1 MSKFEITSNV
11 DTYEKSKT
19 LKITLPIL
27 TKYEKARIIGVRMQ
41 QISDGA
47 VPMIDTTGM
56 SDIKEIVEM
65 ELEQRMTPLMVRRY
79 LFSNV
84 YEDWKIEDF
93 LKT

>member
-93 LKT
+93 LKI

>member
-47 VPMIDTTGM
+47 VSMIDTTGM

-93 LKT
+93 LKI